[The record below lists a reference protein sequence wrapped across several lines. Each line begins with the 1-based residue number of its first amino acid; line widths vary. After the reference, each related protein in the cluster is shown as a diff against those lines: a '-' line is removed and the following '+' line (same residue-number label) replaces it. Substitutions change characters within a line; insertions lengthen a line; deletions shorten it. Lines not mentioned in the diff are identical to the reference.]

1 MTQNEWFAKFNESKD
16 SLRNLVQQFHPKQQ
30 TFDRSAFPITAP
42 TAEALAIFVRQQ
54 IVQSDI
60 DPLQEFDKACAFK
73 DSAAL
78 YDILSETWFG
88 MPESEAVR
96 TLHGYQELCNLLDE
110 SIEDLP
116 CDMPSNEV
124 SDAELF
130 RQLQYAKAE
139 DEHVKRV
146 LEDVELTNKRGNAP
160 NKEDSE

>member
-1 MTQNEWFAKFNESKD
+1 MMQNEWFAKFEESKD

-30 TFDRSAFPITAP
+30 MSKRSTFPITAP
-42 TAEALAIFVRQQ
+42 IAEGACEFVRQQ
-54 IVQSDI
+54 IAQSDI
-60 DPLQEFDKACAFK
+60 DPLQEFDKACTFK

-96 TLHGYQELCNLLDE
+96 TLDGFQELCDLLDE
-110 SIEDLP
+110 SLP

-139 DEHVKRV
+139 DAHVKRV